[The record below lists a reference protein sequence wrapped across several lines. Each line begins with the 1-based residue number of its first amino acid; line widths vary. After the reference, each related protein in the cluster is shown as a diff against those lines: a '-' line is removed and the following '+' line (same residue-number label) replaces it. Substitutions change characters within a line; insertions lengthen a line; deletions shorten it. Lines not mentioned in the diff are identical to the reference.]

1 MQTFIADIYRLYEQE
16 KQNICKASLLE
27 LQSAKQNTVV
37 PWCALEEHFVSSISR
52 GAALHMACWNAN
64 HRLIMWD
71 AAIRYEGKLTA
82 ERDMGL
88 RLKGENGIMK
98 KRFSALQKDIDE
110 AREECKALFDQKKE
124 LYQACFHLP

>member
-1 MQTFIADIYRLYEQE
+1 MVLCQQVFFE
-16 KQNICKASLLE
+16 KNKTQRSIKKAG
-27 LQSAKQNTVV
+27 T
-37 PWCALEEHFVSSISR
+37 SR
-52 GAALHMACWNAN
+52 VEVLNGCG
-64 HRLIMWD
+64 
-71 AAIRYEGKLTA
+71 RYEAKLTA

-124 LYQACFHLP
+124 LYQA

>member
-1 MQTFIADIYRLYEQE
+1 MTWQDM
-16 KQNICKASLLE
+16 
-27 LQSAKQNTVV
+27 
-37 PWCALEEHFVSSISR
+37 SR
-52 GAALHMACWNAN
+52 PGC
-64 HRLIMWD
+64 D
-71 AAIRYEGKLTA
+71 VGRYEAKLTA

-124 LYQACFHLP
+124 LYQVRTEQRAGQRFGGSP

>member
-1 MQTFIADIYRLYEQE
+1 M
-16 KQNICKASLLE
+16 S
-27 LQSAKQNTVV
+27 
-37 PWCALEEHFVSSISR
+37 
-52 GAALHMACWNAN
+52 
-64 HRLIMWD
+64 
-71 AAIRYEGKLTA
+71 RYEGKLTA

-124 LYQACFHLP
+124 LYQAHFDPLCML